1 MKGKRKAF
9 LLLASSLFAGLF
21 SCSQE
26 GTEPPSI
33 LSRSITIDYGLHV
46 SDRVTELFGGAIIPA
61 EIREK
66 AGTPLIAGD
75 EVRVSFTGEWLEQET
90 YPSTIVMKDVQIQSV
105 EVTHLPIVECVLAV
119 IPCGG
124 GIGLLPTSDDI
135 LLGSFLTP
143 YVIHLDGSFNDL
155 NDESVGKQVYAVSQN
170 GDILALYDY
179 DPLTAR

>member
-1 MKGKRKAF
+1 MNGKGKA
-9 LLLASSLFAGLF
+9 LLLVVSSLFAGLS

-105 EVTHLPIVECVLAV
+105 EVTHLPIVECELAV

-124 GIGLLPTSDDI
+124 GIGLLPTSHDI

-143 YVIHLDGSFNDL
+143 YVIHPDGSFNDL
-155 NDESVGKQVYAVSQN
+155 NDESVGTKVYAVSQD
-170 GDILALYDY
+170 GDVLAFYDY

>member
-1 MKGKRKAF
+1 MNGKGKAF
-9 LLLASSLFAGLF
+9 LLLASSLFAGLS

-33 LSRSITIDYGLHV
+33 LSRNITIDYGLHV

-66 AGTPLIAGD
+66 AGAPLIAGD

-119 IPCGG
+119 IPGG
-124 GIGLLPTSDDI
+124 GISLLPTSHDI
-135 LLGSFLTP
+135 LLGAFLTP
-143 YVIHLDGSFNDL
+143 YLIHLDGSFNDW
-155 NDESVGKQVYAVSQN
+155 NAEPVGKQVYAVSQN

>member
-1 MKGKRKAF
+1 MKGKRKA
-9 LLLASSLFAGLF
+9 LLLVVSSLFAGLF

-33 LSRSITIDYGLHV
+33 LSRNIVLDYGQHV
-46 SDRVTELFGGAIIPA
+46 SDRVTELFGGAIIPT

-119 IPCGG
+119 VPCGG
-124 GIGLLPTSDDI
+124 EISLLPMSHDI
-135 LLGSFLTP
+135 LLGSFLTS

-155 NDESVGKQVYAVSQN
+155 NDESVGKQVYAVSQD
-170 GDILALYDY
+170 GDVLAIYDY
-179 DPLTAR
+179 DPLTVR

>member
-33 LSRSITIDYGLHV
+33 LSRNITIDYGLHV
-46 SDRVTELFGGAIIPA
+46 SDRVTELFGGAIIPT

-75 EVRVSFTGEWLEQET
+75 EVRVFFTGEWFEQET
-90 YPSTIVMKDVQIQSV
+90 YPSTIVMKDVQIQNV
-105 EVTHLPIVECVLAV
+105 EVTHLPIVECELGAN
-119 IPCGG
+119 PGG
-124 GIGLLPTSDDI
+124 GISLLPTSHDI
-135 LLGSFLTP
+135 LLGAFLTP
-143 YVIHLDGSFNDL
+143 YLIHLDGSFNDW
-155 NDESVGKQVYAVSQN
+155 NAEPVGKQVYAVSQN

>member
-1 MKGKRKAF
+1 MNGKGKAF
-9 LLLASSLFAGLF
+9 LLLTSSLFAGLF

-33 LSRSITIDYGLHV
+33 LSRNITIDYGLHV

-105 EVTHLPIVECVLAV
+105 EVTHLPIVECELAV
-119 IPCGG
+119 IPGG
-124 GIGLLPTSDDI
+124 GEISPLPTSHDI
-135 LLGSFLTP
+135 LLGNFLTP
-143 YVIHLDGSFNDL
+143 YLIHLDGSFNDW
-155 NDESVGKQVYAVSQN
+155 NAEPVGEKVYAVSQD
-170 GDILALYDY
+170 GDVLAIYDY
-179 DPLTAR
+179 NPLTVR

>member
-33 LSRSITIDYGLHV
+33 LSRNITIDYGLHV
-46 SDRVTELFGGAIIPA
+46 SDRVTELFGGAIIPT

-105 EVTHLPIVECVLAV
+105 EVTHLPIVECELVAN
-119 IPCGG
+119 PGG
-124 GIGLLPTSDDI
+124 GISLLPTSHDI
-135 LLGSFLTP
+135 LLGAFLTP

-155 NDESVGKQVYAVSQN
+155 NDGSVGEKVYAVSQD
-170 GDILALYDY
+170 GDVLAIYDY
-179 DPLTAR
+179 EPLTAR

>member
-1 MKGKRKAF
+1 MKGKRKA
-9 LLLASSLFAGLF
+9 LLLVVSSLFAGLS

-75 EVRVSFTGEWLEQET
+75 EVRVFFTGEWFEQET

-105 EVTHLPIVECVLAV
+105 EVTHLPIVECELVAN
-119 IPCGG
+119 PGG
-124 GIGLLPTSDDI
+124 GISLLPTSHDI
-135 LLGSFLTP
+135 LLGAFLTP
-143 YVIHLDGSFNDL
+143 YLIHLDGSFNDW
-155 NDESVGKQVYAVSQN
+155 NAESVGEKVYAVSQD
-170 GDILALYDY
+170 GDVLAIYDY

>member
-1 MKGKRKAF
+1 MKGKGKVF
-9 LLLASSLFAGLF
+9 LLVASSLFAGLS

-26 GTEPPSI
+26 GTEPLST

-46 SDRVTELFGGAIIPA
+46 SERVTELFGGAIIPT

-105 EVTHLPIVECVLAV
+105 EVTHLPIVECELVAN
-119 IPCGG
+119 PGG
-124 GIGLLPTSDDI
+124 GIGLLPTSHEI
-135 LLGSFLTP
+135 QLGSFLTP
-143 YVIHLDGSFNDL
+143 YVIHLDDSFNDW
-155 NDESVGKQVYAVSQN
+155 NAEPVGTKVYAVSQD
-170 GDILALYDY
+170 GDVLAFYDY